1 MSKKMSI
8 DNKMKDSIKNI
19 STPVYSEET
28 FDVTYKEKS
37 EFEKQIEKI
46 AAEVNTDNDP
56 NTGKPFIFGLMYV
69 DQQGNFRYAFNE
81 NDRAKCIE
89 IVELTKF
96 QLLNSYVKK

>member
-8 DNKMKDSIKNI
+8 DNKMGDSIKNI
-19 STPVYSEET
+19 SPPVYNVDPFST
-28 FDVTYKEKS
+28 PFEKS

-46 AAEVNTDNDP
+46 AAEVNTSNDP

>member
-1 MSKKMSI
+1 MKKMSI
-8 DNKMKDSIKNI
+8 NNKMADSVKNI
-19 STPVYSEET
+19 S
-28 FDVTYKEKS
+28 DVSINYAPLKS

-46 AAEVNTDNDP
+46 AEEVNTNNDP

>member
-19 STPVYSEET
+19 SPPVYNVDPFST
-28 FDVTYKEKS
+28 TLEKS

-46 AAEVNTDNDP
+46 AGEVNTDNDP